1 MYSFEKKNT
10 FILGII
16 KGLVSIL
23 FFSKNHVLQFHTKYN
38 QQQLENPESWPSV
51 SSWLLQEAVHLVN
64 KVKTPVLHME
74 KVLASTFYKC
84 VLLRT
89 AVAKCLHQ
97 HWTLKSPVNIPVCGD
112 GLEVLLNPLPSIH

>member
-51 SSWLLQEAVHLVN
+51 SSWLLQ
-64 KVKTPVLHME
+64 
-74 KVLASTFYKC
+74 
-84 VLLRT
+84 
-89 AVAKCLHQ
+89 
-97 HWTLKSPVNIPVCGD
+97 
-112 GLEVLLNPLPSIH
+112 